1 MLPRKRNCNLIIL
14 TVLCLVRI
22 SFQHGSG
29 APPGACI
36 DQMPRHSGILP
47 QSSVPP
53 YSIITSASQVKQG
66 DSLNVTIGSPFGA
79 PVPIGGFI
87 VQARAIQNPE
97 QIVGKFLTVPDPAT
111 TQIINCRGDN
121 DTVTHSTP
129 EDKPP
134 LTFVW
139 QAPKDFLGGVEFKA
153 TVAQGYATFWRNVG
167 SPLVEVVTPDTELN
181 PPTTPTTTP
190 RNSPPPPVIM
200 ESKPK
205 TTPPPLD
212 LIYQGCADTKLCF
225 GVPQNCIPT
234 GNCKAI
240 VAVFVAGDTYTF
252 EIQGTDN
259 PKYVAAGLS
268 TDNKM
273 GDDSAMEC
281 VRNDNGRINLYT
293 SWTYPKVEPY
303 VKRSDSPQ
311 EIVQLLESSTIDGK
325 LYCKFRRDVVSVV
338 MGQTFDLAK
347 NTYNLMVLAGSSM
360 KDTERVGFHDLAYE
374 ATGEPLALATVGTAA
389 ASSKLLLK
397 LHGAFM
403 ILAWLGSA
411 SLGIIVARYFR
422 KTWVGKTL
430 GGKDMWF
437 AYHRILMVIT
447 WLLTVAGFILI
458 VLEVGTIATTGD
470 NPHAITGLITVILCF
485 LQPIGAYFRPHPGT
499 KKRPYFNWGHW
510 FLGNAAHILGIATIF
525 FAVSLQKAELPSWSI
540 FVMAAFVVFHV
551 VMHIVLSLTVCV
563 SEGRISN
570 GRVNAFPMK
579 DMLGPRPAAER
590 GDAPFSGFRKHLL
603 GVYAPIILLF
613 AIAMICLV
621 ALAPISDTYS
631 NMMGA

>member
-551 VMHIVLSLTVCV
+551 VMHIVLS
-563 SEGRISN
+563 
-570 GRVNAFPMK
+570 
-579 DMLGPRPAAER
+579 
-590 GDAPFSGFRKHLL
+590 FSGFRKHLL